1 MNQYLGPTFYCKAQI
16 FLWIWNCLKL
26 RNELKLY
33 LGASLECYDC
43 IEGNGGVHDC
53 EQTIDCPDGMDVC
66 TLEWDGK
73 WITILLLKYA
83 LSSLFSYWHLFTGVP
98 RNVLNKGC
106 GHSTTQNWFLM
117 QKCVWEIYKC
127 RVKYQWNN
135 QITSKGSTSSDHP
148 FHHQPVPDQ
157 CAHHRVTATAWGRL
171 NTG

>member
-1 MNQYLGPTFYCKAQI
+1 M
-16 FLWIWNCLKL
+16 KL

-83 LSSLFSYWHLFTGVP
+83 LSQSFKFTFFLLTFIY
-98 RNVLNKGC
+98 RSAKKR
-106 GHSTTQNWFLM
+106 TQ
-117 QKCVWEIYKC
+117 
-127 RVKYQWNN
+127 
-135 QITSKGSTSSDHP
+135 
-148 FHHQPVPDQ
+148 
-157 CAHHRVTATAWGRL
+157 
-171 NTG
+171 